1 MFEKF
6 TLAERDY
13 WFIRS
18 GKNSGEFFKHFKDS
32 GLIAI
37 GHADKF
43 GLDFEDSHVLTEKE
57 KSQVLATALVQMN
70 NE

>member
-6 TLAERDY
+6 TLAERNY

-32 GLIAI
+32 SLIAI
-37 GHADKF
+37 GHADNF
-43 GLDFEDSHVLTEKE
+43 GLDFEDSHVLTEDE
-57 KSQVLATALVQMN
+57 KRQVLATA
-70 NE
+70 